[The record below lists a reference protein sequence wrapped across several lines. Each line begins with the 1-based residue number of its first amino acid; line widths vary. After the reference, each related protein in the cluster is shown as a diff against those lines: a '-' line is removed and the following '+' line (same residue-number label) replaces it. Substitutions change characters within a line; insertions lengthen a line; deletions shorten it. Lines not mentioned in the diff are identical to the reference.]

1 MMNRLLP
8 LAASLALLLQPLFA
22 ADGAGN
28 SLSKEEMQQ
37 ISDGLD
43 YRQGEI
49 SLGDGYAKI
58 TVPDAFRFLGPD
70 DTEAVLTKLWGNPP
84 RDKKP
89 LGMILPAEVTPLD
102 ANGWAVVVTYNDDGY
117 VKDSDA
123 DKIDYTKMLKEM
135 QEATHKDNAERV
147 KQGYAPIELV
157 GWAAPPRYD
166 AATHKLYWAKDLK
179 FGDAPQGDTLNYDIR
194 VLGRHGVLILT
205 AIANLDQ
212 LSEIDQAA
220 PQLLQMV
227 DFTDGNRYADYK
239 PGSDK
244 LATYGLA
251 ALVTGGIAAKL
262 GFFKLLWVGL
272 LALKKFVVIGVVAL
286 STWVKKLFGR
296 QKPQQLPPPS

>member
-58 TVPDAFRFLGPD
+58 TVPDAFRFLD
-70 DTEAVLTKLWGNPP
+70 SADTEKVLTQLWGNPP
-84 RDKKP
+84 REKKP
-89 LGMILPAEVTPLD
+89 LGMILPAGVTPLD
-102 ANGWAVVVTYNDDGY
+102 ASCWAVVVTYNDDGY
-117 VKDSDA
+117 VKDADA
-123 DKIDYTKMLKEM
+123 DKIDYTKMLQEM
-135 QEATHKDNAERV
+135 QEATRKNNEERV
-147 KQGYAPIELV
+147 KQGYLPIELV

-166 AATHKLYWAKDLK
+166 AVTHKLYWAKDLK
-179 FGDAPQGDTLNYDIR
+179 FGDGSRGDTLNYDIR
-194 VLGRHGVLILT
+194 VLGRHGVLVLT
-205 AIANLDQ
+205 AIAQLDQ

-227 DFTDGNRYADYK
+227 DFTDGNRYADYR
-239 PGSDK
+239 PGTDK

-251 ALVTGGIAAKL
+251 ALVAGGVAAKL

-272 LALKKFVVIGVVAL
+272 LALKKFIVIGAVAV
-286 STWVKKLFGR
+286 SAWVKKFFAR
-296 QKPQQLPPPS
+296 KKQLPPPS